1 MELWRLQAPR
11 SDGYSPASSLLAQT
25 GIESAGADRQRDELT
40 MREQSIRRHLGN
52 LEQQGELIHFTKPV
66 DPRENVSALSWKTYD
81 AYGKAALFSNL
92 PAFPGWRICSQVI
105 ADRRKW
111 SIALGAEPDTLIPS
125 VVARIR
131 NPVAPVT
138 VDRGEAPVKQV
149 VLTGD
154 DVDLTGIPAVWHS
167 ENDPAPYIASG
178 MAIIKDP
185 ETGIRN
191 MSIHRQQILG
201 PDSTGFLI
209 CPRHALRIFQ
219 MYQARGEPMPV
230 AMVVGAHPA
239 LYYAAGF
246 TSSYGLDE
254 LTVAGA
260 LLEDPIRLVKCETVD
275 IEVPAD
281 AEMVIE
287 GEVST
292 DEITPEGPFGEATG
306 TYAMEGSTQVFR
318 VKAITRRA
326 DPIFYSMQC
335 GIPMTDTQSIT
346 GACIETV
353 VSEHLR
359 SVEGGLDLR
368 DVRLLGISGLMAI
381 VVKLRPRIEGQAKTA
396 LTAALSSPYLHP
408 KLAIAVDED
417 IDAGDLRQI
426 FWSLTTRVDAGR
438 DVIRIPNTRIWSLD
452 NVSDIVPGMSA
463 MYRIGTKTIIDA
475 TMPAAGGPAAR
486 ERFTPAMPFNH
497 GSVDLADFLD

>member
-1 MELWRLQAPR
+1 
-11 SDGYSPASSLLAQT
+11 
-25 GIESAGADRQRDELT
+25 
-40 MREQSIRRHLGN
+40 MREQSIRVHVGN
-52 LEQQGELIHFTKPV
+52 LEQQGELIRFNKPV
-66 DPRENVSALSWKTYD
+66 DPHENVSALSWKTYD
-81 AYGKAALFSNL
+81 TLGKAALFANL
-92 PAFPGWRICSQVI
+92 PDYPGWRVCSQVI

-111 SIALGAEPDTLIPS
+111 SIALGVTPDELIPTLR
-125 VVARIR
+125 ARVR
-131 NPVAPVT
+131 SPVAPVT
-138 VDRGEAPVKQV
+138 VDRAQAPVKEV
-149 VLTGD
+149 VLTGA
-154 DVDLTGIPAVWHS
+154 DVDLTKVPAVWHS

-219 MYQARGEPMPV
+219 IYQARGEPMPV

-254 LTVAGA
+254 LTIAGA
-260 LLEDPIRLVKCETVD
+260 LLEDPIRMVKCETID
-275 IEVPAD
+275 LEVPAE

-287 GEVST
+287 GEVPT
-292 DEITPEGPFGEATG
+292 DQMTPEGPFGEASG
-306 TYAMEGSTQVFR
+306 TYAMEGSTQIFR

-346 GACIETV
+346 ATCIETV

-368 DVRLLGISGLMAI
+368 DIRLLGISGLMAI
-381 VVKLRPRIEGQAKTA
+381 VLKLRPRVEGQAKTA
-396 LTAALSSPYLHP
+396 LMAALSSPYLHP

-426 FWSLTTRVDAGR
+426 FWSLTTRVHAER

-475 TMPAAGGPAAR
+475 TMPAASDLPAR
-486 ERFTPAMPFNH
+486 ERFRPAMPFNH
-497 GSVDLADFLD
+497 ETVDLADFLD